1 MSEQVWNLLLQIPL
15 AGVVVLV
22 VVVFLKFLDK
32 MLTQFMN
39 FIKEQREA
47 NNEALLRLAEEI
59 KEIKEALVKRI
70 DKVEDAILAKKGKK
84 PDNP

>member
-32 MLTQFMN
+32 MLTQFML

-47 NNEALLRLAEEI
+47 NNTTLLRLAEEI
-59 KEIKEALVKRI
+59 KEIREALSKRI
-70 DKVEDAILAKKGKK
+70 DKVEDAIIAKKGKK
-84 PDNP
+84 PANP